1 MILGFIS
8 ARELDDYFSFA
19 ANVIGYMTGFSYIS
33 EAKVMVLGVIPTT
46 KEVGAVCI
54 VKEQRSELFRA
65 GHNTFNGAKVRC
77 RRGWG
82 IDSRSRH

>member
-1 MILGFIS
+1 
-8 ARELDDYFSFA
+8 
-19 ANVIGYMTGFSYIS
+19 MTAFSYIS

-46 KEVGAVCI
+46 KEVGVVCI
-54 VKEQRSELFRA
+54 VKEQRSKSIRA
-65 GHNTFNGAKVRC
+65 GHNAFNGAKVGC